1 MLPLRAPRRTPGG
14 PNVRRAFSR
23 AGLSSAKPAS
33 WQRFSSA
40 AAPTRMPTRATA
52 SCATRRHR
60 RAGRAAAP
68 RTRASAGRPSD
79 RRRARLRPP
88 GARPG
93 RPRRAARTSRK
104 RTARRRAGRSGTRT
118 GSRTSAGALRASLR
132 AHRRTAPPTR
142 AATSR
147 TSCRPRSHADRRATR
162 GRSLCRGAVGTAIAQ
177 LSLRGQPSEGC
188 MGLGGVWKRVR
199 GTFEER
205 PHNLLAISDL
215 HLGCDLKPG
224 ARPARRGFD
233 AQLAGFLDYHGS
245 NRTNGKPWRLILD
258 GDIVDFVAITVTP
271 GPGEAGFEI
280 SEEERQF
287 GLGSEEAKCVWK
299 LRQTFARHPEV
310 FDALARFLQ
319 KGNFVHIVRGNHDG
333 EFHWYAVQSGFFDPA
348 SVSHAL
354 DLPISSK
361 VLRYFANRYAEQTD
375 LDEVDTWGVPEYI
388 DWVLKAG
395 NPLRIAADY
404 FVMVWRVT
412 YPVFVQSLKAWRRFA
427 RAADKAIS
435 RVDAHASSAHLR
447 KALGRFSGTEAQ
459 ARQLLAIASRPAE
472 ESLFDSMQLFY
483 LDRAVLAVLG
493 LLGAF
498 VLVGAA
504 HGLWAKLAAAV
515 ATGIGFA
522 ALNAVLARRR
532 RTDAHPMLQQAARR
546 VAQLF
551 DVKYV
556 VMGHS
561 HRVVDEPIGS
571 GARYLNLGSWTNA
584 RIGFPH
590 VVVEDGVAELRYWK
604 NGMAEAREEQ
614 QPPQPA
620 PLPIPA

>member
-1 MLPLRAPRRTPGG
+1 
-14 PNVRRAFSR
+14 
-23 AGLSSAKPAS
+23 
-33 WQRFSSA
+33 
-40 AAPTRMPTRATA
+40 
-52 SCATRRHR
+52 
-60 RAGRAAAP
+60 
-68 RTRASAGRPSD
+68 
-79 RRRARLRPP
+79 
-88 GARPG
+88 
-93 RPRRAARTSRK
+93 
-104 RTARRRAGRSGTRT
+104 
-118 GSRTSAGALRASLR
+118 
-132 AHRRTAPPTR
+132 
-142 AATSR
+142 
-147 TSCRPRSHADRRATR
+147 
-162 GRSLCRGAVGTAIAQ
+162 
-177 LSLRGQPSEGC
+177 

-199 GTFEER
+199 DTLGER

-224 ARPARRGFD
+224 ARPARGGFD
-233 AQLAGFLDYHGS
+233 AQLAGFLDYHAA
-245 NRTNGKPWRLILD
+245 NRANGKPWRLILD
-258 GDIVDFVAITVTP
+258 GDIVDFVAITITP
-271 GPGEAGFEI
+271 QAADAGFEI

-319 KGNFVHIVRGNHDG
+319 KGNFVHIVRGNHDA
-333 EFHWYAVQSGFFDPA
+333 EFHWPAVQAEFKARLAARLELAGSARRRFEQRIQFHPWFYLEPGFFYAEHGNAHDRYSVQSAFFDPA
-348 SVSHAL
+348 GTKDSF
-354 DLPISSK
+354 DLPLSSK

-395 NPLRIAADY
+395 NPLRVAADY

-412 YPVFVQSLKAWRRFA
+412 YPVFVESLKAWRRFA
-427 RAADKAIS
+427 RAADQAIS
-435 RVDAHASSAHLR
+435 RVDPHASSAHLR

-498 VLVGAA
+498 LLVGAA

-604 NGMAEAREEQ
+604 DGPVPSQAREERQ
-614 QPPQPA
+614 KPQPA

>member
-1 MLPLRAPRRTPGG
+1 
-14 PNVRRAFSR
+14 
-23 AGLSSAKPAS
+23 
-33 WQRFSSA
+33 
-40 AAPTRMPTRATA
+40 
-52 SCATRRHR
+52 
-60 RAGRAAAP
+60 
-68 RTRASAGRPSD
+68 
-79 RRRARLRPP
+79 
-88 GARPG
+88 
-93 RPRRAARTSRK
+93 
-104 RTARRRAGRSGTRT
+104 
-118 GSRTSAGALRASLR
+118 
-132 AHRRTAPPTR
+132 
-142 AATSR
+142 
-147 TSCRPRSHADRRATR
+147 
-162 GRSLCRGAVGTAIAQ
+162 
-177 LSLRGQPSEGC
+177 

-199 GTFEER
+199 DTLGER

-215 HLGCDLKPG
+215 HLGSDLKPG
-224 ARPARRGFD
+224 VRPARRGFD
-233 AQLAGFLDYHGS
+233 TQLASFLDHHAV
-245 NRTNGKPWRLILD
+245 NRRNGKPWRLILD

-271 GPGEAGFEI
+271 GPGDAGFEI

-310 FDALARFLQ
+310 FDALSRFLQ
-319 KGNFVHIVRGNHDG
+319 KGNFVHIVRGNHDA
-333 EFHWYAVQSGFFDPA
+333 EFHWPAVQAELRATLAARAGLAGSPRRRFEQRIQFHPWFYLEPGFFYAEHGNAHDRYSVQSAFFDPTG
-348 SVSHAL
+348 VRDAL

-375 LDEVDTWGVPEYI
+375 LDEVDTWGVPEYL

-427 RAADKAIS
+427 RAADQAIS
-435 RVDAHASSAHLR
+435 SVDTHAPAVHLR

-493 LLGAF
+493 LLAAF
-498 VLVGAA
+498 LLVGAA
-504 HGLWAKLAAAV
+504 DGPWAKLAAAV

-532 RTDAHPMLQQAARR
+532 RTDSHPMLQQAARR

-561 HRVVDEPIGS
+561 HRVVDEPLGS

-584 RIGFPH
+584 RVGFPH

-604 NGMAEAREEQ
+604 DGPVPAEVRDEQ
-614 QPPQPA
+614 ERAQPA
-620 PLPIPA
+620 PVPIPA

>member
-1 MLPLRAPRRTPGG
+1 M
-14 PNVRRAFSR
+14 S
-23 AGLSSAKPAS
+23 
-33 WQRFSSA
+33 
-40 AAPTRMPTRATA
+40 
-52 SCATRRHR
+52 
-60 RAGRAAAP
+60 
-68 RTRASAGRPSD
+68 
-79 RRRARLRPP
+79 
-88 GARPG
+88 
-93 RPRRAARTSRK
+93 
-104 RTARRRAGRSGTRT
+104 
-118 GSRTSAGALRASLR
+118 
-132 AHRRTAPPTR
+132 
-142 AATSR
+142 
-147 TSCRPRSHADRRATR
+147 
-162 GRSLCRGAVGTAIAQ
+162 
-177 LSLRGQPSEGC
+177 
-188 MGLGGVWKRVR
+188 LGGVWKRVR
-199 GTFEER
+199 VTLGER

-224 ARPARRGFD
+224 ARPARCGFD
-233 AQLAGFLDYHGS
+233 AQLAGFLDYHAVRRG
-245 NRTNGKPWRLILD
+245 NGKPWRLILD

-271 GPGEAGFEI
+271 GPGDAGFQI

-287 GLGSEEAKCVWK
+287 GLGSEEAKSVWK

-319 KGNFVHIVRGNHDG
+319 KGNFVHIVRGNHDA
-333 EFHWYAVQSGFFDPA
+333 EFHWPAVQEEFKAGLAARLELTGSARRRFEQRIQFHPWFYLEPGFFYAEHGNAHDRYSVQSAFFDPTG
-348 SVSHAL
+348 VRDAL
-354 DLPISSK
+354 DLPLSSK

-427 RAADKAIS
+427 RAADQAIS

-447 KALGRFSGTEAQ
+447 KAPGRFSGTEAQ

-483 LDRAVLAVLG
+483 LDRALLA
-493 LLGAF
+493 LLG
-498 VLVGAA
+498 LVGAFLAVGSA

-515 ATGIGFA
+515 ATGIAFA
-522 ALNAVLARRR
+522 ALNAVLARQRT
-532 RTDAHPMLQQAARR
+532 TDAHPLLKQAARR

-551 DVKYV
+551 EVKYV

-604 NGMAEAREEQ
+604 DGPVPAEARDQQ

-620 PLPIPA
+620 SLPIPA

>member
-1 MLPLRAPRRTPGG
+1 M
-14 PNVRRAFSR
+14 S
-23 AGLSSAKPAS
+23 LS
-33 WQRFSSA
+33 
-40 AAPTRMPTRATA
+40 
-52 SCATRRHR
+52 
-60 RAGRAAAP
+60 
-68 RTRASAGRPSD
+68 
-79 RRRARLRPP
+79 
-88 GARPG
+88 
-93 RPRRAARTSRK
+93 
-104 RTARRRAGRSGTRT
+104 
-118 GSRTSAGALRASLR
+118 
-132 AHRRTAPPTR
+132 
-142 AATSR
+142 
-147 TSCRPRSHADRRATR
+147 
-162 GRSLCRGAVGTAIAQ
+162 
-177 LSLRGQPSEGC
+177 
-188 MGLGGVWKRVR
+188 GVWKRMR
-199 GTFEER
+199 DSLAER

-224 ARPARRGFD
+224 TRPAKRGFD
-233 AQLAGFLDYHGS
+233 AQLAGFLDHHTT
-245 NRTNGKPWRLILD
+245 NRKDGKPWRLILN

-271 GPGEAGFEI
+271 GPGDAGFEI

-319 KGNFVHIVRGNHDG
+319 KGNFVHIVRGNHDA
-333 EFHWYAVQSGFFDPA
+333 EFHWPAVQQELKSRLADRVQLVGSARRRFEQRIQFHPWYYLEPGFFYAEHGNAHDRYSVQSAFFDPTG
-348 SVSHAL
+348 VRNAL
-354 DLPISSK
+354 DLPLSSK

-375 LDEVDTWGVPEYI
+375 LDEVDTWGVREYI

-412 YPVFVQSLKAWRRFA
+412 YPVFVQSLKVWRRFA
-427 RAADKAIS
+427 RAADQAIS
-435 RVDAHASSAHLR
+435 SVDPQATSAHLR

-472 ESLFDSMQLFY
+472 ESLFDSLQLFY

-493 LLGAF
+493 LVAAF
-498 VLVGAA
+498 LLVGAA
-504 HGLWAKLAAAV
+504 EGVWAKLVAAV

-532 RTDAHPMLQQAARR
+532 RTDAHPLLQQAARR

-556 VMGHS
+556 VMGHT
-561 HRVVDEPIGS
+561 HRVVDEPLGS
-571 GARYLNLGSWTNA
+571 GAHYLNLGSWKNA

-590 VVVEDGVAELRYWK
+590 VAVEDGVAHLRFWK
-604 NGMAEAREEQ
+604 NGAVPAEARDEREG
-614 QPPQPA
+614 PQPA
-620 PLPIPA
+620 PVPIPA

>member
-1 MLPLRAPRRTPGG
+1 
-14 PNVRRAFSR
+14 
-23 AGLSSAKPAS
+23 
-33 WQRFSSA
+33 
-40 AAPTRMPTRATA
+40 
-52 SCATRRHR
+52 
-60 RAGRAAAP
+60 
-68 RTRASAGRPSD
+68 
-79 RRRARLRPP
+79 
-88 GARPG
+88 
-93 RPRRAARTSRK
+93 
-104 RTARRRAGRSGTRT
+104 
-118 GSRTSAGALRASLR
+118 
-132 AHRRTAPPTR
+132 
-142 AATSR
+142 
-147 TSCRPRSHADRRATR
+147 
-162 GRSLCRGAVGTAIAQ
+162 
-177 LSLRGQPSEGC
+177 

-199 GTFEER
+199 GTLGER

-233 AQLAGFLDYHGS
+233 AQLAGFLDHHAA
-245 NRTNGKPWRLILD
+245 NRTDGKPWRLILD

-271 GPGEAGFEI
+271 GADDAGFEI

-287 GLGSEEAKCVWK
+287 GLASEEAKCVWK
-299 LRQTFARHPEV
+299 LRQTFARHPDV

-319 KGNFVHIVRGNHDG
+319 KGNFVHIVRGNHDS
-333 EFHWYAVQSGFFDPA
+333 EFHWPAVQAEFKSQLSARLGLVGGPRRRLEQRIQFHPWFYLEPGFFYAEHGNAHDRYSVQSGFFDPA
-348 SVSHAL
+348 GVSHEL

-435 RVDAHASSAHLR
+435 QVDAHASSAHLR
-447 KALGRFSGTEAQ
+447 KALGRFSGTDAQ

-493 LLGAF
+493 LVGAF
-498 VLVGAA
+498 AAVGAA

-515 ATGIGFA
+515 ATGIAFA
-522 ALNAVLARRR
+522 AVNAALASLRK
-532 RTDAHPMLQQAARR
+532 TDSHPMLQQAARR
-546 VAQLF
+546 IAQLF

-604 NGMAEAREEQ
+604 NGLLAAETREE
-614 QPPQPA
+614 PQPGTA
-620 PLPIPA
+620 SLPIPA

>member
-1 MLPLRAPRRTPGG
+1 
-14 PNVRRAFSR
+14 
-23 AGLSSAKPAS
+23 
-33 WQRFSSA
+33 
-40 AAPTRMPTRATA
+40 
-52 SCATRRHR
+52 
-60 RAGRAAAP
+60 
-68 RTRASAGRPSD
+68 
-79 RRRARLRPP
+79 
-88 GARPG
+88 
-93 RPRRAARTSRK
+93 
-104 RTARRRAGRSGTRT
+104 
-118 GSRTSAGALRASLR
+118 
-132 AHRRTAPPTR
+132 
-142 AATSR
+142 
-147 TSCRPRSHADRRATR
+147 
-162 GRSLCRGAVGTAIAQ
+162 
-177 LSLRGQPSEGC
+177 
-188 MGLGGVWKRVR
+188 
-199 GTFEER
+199 
-205 PHNLLAISDL
+205 
-215 HLGCDLKPG
+215 
-224 ARPARRGFD
+224 
-233 AQLAGFLDYHGS
+233 
-245 NRTNGKPWRLILD
+245 
-258 GDIVDFVAITVTP
+258 
-271 GPGEAGFEI
+271 
-280 SEEERQF
+280 EERQF

-333 EFHWYAVQSGFFDPA
+333 EFHWPAVQQEFKTQLAGRLGLTGNARRRVEQRIRFHPWFYLEPGFFYAEHGNAHDRYSVQSGFFDPA
-348 SVSHAL
+348 GVSHAL
-354 DLPISSK
+354 DLPLSSK

-435 RVDAHASSAHLR
+435 RVDAHASSAHVR
-447 KALGRFSGTEAQ
+447 KALCRFSGTEAQ

-493 LLGAF
+493 LVGAF
-498 VLVGAA
+498 VAVGAA
-504 HGLWAKLAAAV
+504 QGLWVKVAAAV
-515 ATGIGFA
+515 ATGIAFA

-546 VAQLF
+546 IAQLF

-584 RIGFPH
+584 RTGFPH
-590 VVVEDGVAELRYWK
+590 LVVEDGVAELRYWK
-604 NGMAEAREEQ
+604 NAMAEAREEQ
-614 QPPQPA
+614 QRPHRA
-620 PLPIPA
+620 PLAIPA

>member
-1 MLPLRAPRRTPGG
+1 
-14 PNVRRAFSR
+14 
-23 AGLSSAKPAS
+23 
-33 WQRFSSA
+33 
-40 AAPTRMPTRATA
+40 
-52 SCATRRHR
+52 
-60 RAGRAAAP
+60 
-68 RTRASAGRPSD
+68 
-79 RRRARLRPP
+79 
-88 GARPG
+88 
-93 RPRRAARTSRK
+93 
-104 RTARRRAGRSGTRT
+104 
-118 GSRTSAGALRASLR
+118 
-132 AHRRTAPPTR
+132 
-142 AATSR
+142 
-147 TSCRPRSHADRRATR
+147 
-162 GRSLCRGAVGTAIAQ
+162 
-177 LSLRGQPSEGC
+177 

-199 GTFEER
+199 GTLRER

-224 ARPARRGFD
+224 AKPARGGFD
-233 AQLAGFLDYHGS
+233 TQLAGFLDHHGS
-245 NRTNGKPWRLILD
+245 NRKNGKPWRLILD

-271 GPGEAGFEI
+271 GPGDAGFEI
-280 SEEERQF
+280 TDEERQF

-299 LRQTFARHPEV
+299 LRQTFARHPAV

-319 KGNFVHIVRGNHDG
+319 KGNFLHIVRGNHDA
-333 EFHWYAVQSGFFDPA
+333 EFHWTAVQQEFKTQLAARLALTGNAQRRFELRIQFHQWFYLEPGFFYAEHGNAHDRYSVQSGFFDPA
-348 SVSHAL
+348 GVSHAL
-354 DLPISSK
+354 ELPLSSK

-412 YPVFVQSLKAWRRFA
+412 YPVFVQSLKVWRRFA

-435 RVDAHASSAHLR
+435 QVDAHASSAHVR
-447 KALGRFSGTEAQ
+447 RALGRFSGTEAQ

-493 LLGAF
+493 LLGA
-498 VLVGAA
+498 VAAVGAA
-504 HGLWAKLAAAV
+504 HGLWAKIGAAV

-522 ALNAVLARRR
+522 ALNAVLAGLR
-532 RTDAHPMLQQAARR
+532 RTDSHPMLQQAARR
-546 VAQLF
+546 IAQLF

-561 HRVVDEPIGS
+561 HRVVDESIGS
-571 GARYLNLGSWTNA
+571 GARYLNLGSWTNS

-590 VVVEDGVAELRYWK
+590 AVVEEGVAELRYWK
-604 NGMAEAREEQ
+604 NGAAAAEAREEQ
-614 QPPQPA
+614 PSPQPA